1 MLDLIS
7 EPDIFGIQ
15 WEAKSRRYGFL
26 YPAYPDLLGP
36 TAQVILCVHRAQV
49 PVTVRRS
56 SPCTLALQ
64 EPGLAEPP

>member
-15 WEAKSRRYGFL
+15 WE
-26 YPAYPDLLGP
+26 AYPDLLGP

-56 SPCTLALQ
+56 SSCILALQ
-64 EPGLAEPP
+64 EPGLAGPP

>member
-7 EPDIFGIQ
+7 EPAIFGIQ

-36 TAQVILCVHRAQV
+36 TAQVILCVHRMQA
-49 PVTVRRS
+49 PVIVGRS
-56 SPCTLALQ
+56 STSTLALQ
-64 EPGLAEPP
+64 GG

>member
-15 WEAKSRRYGFL
+15 WEAKFRRYGFL

-36 TAQVILCVHRAQV
+36 TAQVILCVHRILV
-49 PVTVRRS
+49 PLTVRGAS
-56 SPCTLALQ
+56 SRKMALQ
-64 EPGLAEPP
+64 GW